1 MKALQIKVCGITNI
15 SEAQALDATGV
26 NYIGFIFY
34 APSKRYVLGKLQL
47 AAIKAFK
54 PLQAKK
60 VGVFVNEPIESLVN
74 TVMATG
80 LDMVQLHGDE
90 DEAYYK
96 TLRNRF
102 VELGKVEANQETID
116 TKTPIEIIK
125 VFRVGDKMP
134 ELTPFESVADYY
146 LFDTDS
152 KLYGGTGAHFN
163 WELLKGNPID
173 KPYFLS
179 GGIGPND
186 LGGIEVMQ
194 QTKAGK
200 TLMALDVNSQFE
212 LAPGEKDLEKIK
224 TFIHALI

>member
-15 SEAQALDATGV
+15 SEAQTLDAMGV

-74 TVMATG
+74 IVMATG
-80 LDMVQLHGDE
+80 LDMLQLHGDE

-102 VELGKVEANQETID
+102 DELGKVEANQEMID

-134 ELTPFESVADYY
+134 AIESFSSLADYY

-152 KLYGGTGAHFN
+152 QLYGGTGAHFN